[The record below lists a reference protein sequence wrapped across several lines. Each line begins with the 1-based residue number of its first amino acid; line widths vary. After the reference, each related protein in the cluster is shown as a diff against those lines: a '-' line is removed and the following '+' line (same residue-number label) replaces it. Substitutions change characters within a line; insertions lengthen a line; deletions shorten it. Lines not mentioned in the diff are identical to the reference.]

1 MELNSLKELLLLDLV
16 VGYLELL
23 LVVGVLLNYRVV
35 QYLLASKSQGWLD
48 LQHGPDN
55 LCQIF
60 RVFGWNR
67 IIASFLDFAKQLLH
81 LRCSEGRLE
90 AGHLV
95 KHAAQRPS
103 LGLSITICR
112 FSCRMVRRAR
122 PLDLHSL
129 GSFIEIQ
136 GVPVCV

>member
-1 MELNSLKELLLLDLV
+1 MELDSLEELLLLDLV

-35 QYLLASKSQGWLD
+35 QYLLAGESLRWLN

-55 LCQIF
+55 LGQIS
-60 RVFGWNR
+60 RVSGWNW
-67 IIASFLDFAKQLLH
+67 IIAPFLDLAKQLFH

-95 KHAAQRPS
+95 KDAAQRPS
-103 LGLSITICR
+103 LGLTITICR
-112 FSCRMVRRAR
+112 FSCRRVRRAR
-122 PLDLHSL
+122 PQDSHSL
-129 GSFIEIQ
+129 GSIIEIQ